1 MTQPAPTRPTSFD
14 KLRASSPNQAT
25 NAPAFVVR
33 VIDRSERT
41 RGTGFVVGPRL
52 AVTCVHVVTACGAGP
67 GDTLWLIPQAG
78 QPLEAT
84 VLDDGW
90 HPDADVAFLHLA
102 APFPHQAILTPAA
115 GREGVPLRTFGYP
128 QLGSAGS
135 PQMGGL
141 FGQAKLVGHVSI
153 DIQPRLQI
161 SSSQITVGFSGAPL
175 WEVTSSRVIG
185 MLTEIIAADPY
196 GKLGDVAL
204 ALPAE
209 RLHALRP
216 QAIPLQPTEIGGD
229 VLRRLLVSGAP
240 RQVFSGPYKGLLFDY
255 IHPREILNRVDRT
268 QFAGRQWLTAK
279 VDDFLRAHD
288 RGVFVLTAQ
297 TGLGKTTFLAHLV
310 RERGYAH
317 HFAELAPG
325 QSGVVYGLRNLAAQ
339 LARAWELND
348 YLINGTLPPA
358 ADRPLFLQNLL
369 DAAACQRDQLRPGAK
384 IVLVVDAL
392 DQAGAPRGH
401 NALEL
406 PERLP
411 AGVHMI
417 VSQRPG
423 AVQLKVEGPR
433 RTFTLVATS
442 PKNLSDMRTYL
453 EAVTRRPAIRAA
465 LEKADYAPTQFVE
478 TLLHKCQGVWVYL
491 HYVVKEIAQGKRAP
505 GDLAALP
512 EGMTRYYARYWG
524 QWRNRDREQW
534 QQTYL
539 PLLATLA
546 AAKQGV
552 TVGQLNQWA
561 GVRLS
566 ATARRELLEE
576 QWGHFITVTR
586 HGRSLYHQFYHATL
600 REFFAGQ
607 VDWDKLNAAEEA
619 LVQELQAATA
629 QARDGIIAAL
639 RQDMRDTEKPETEQR
654 EAALRLTYMDWLD
667 DALVSSE
674 EMIKYLDLVARYI
687 DYPEHRSQI
696 AQDITPV
703 LSQAHRQHAQLLV
716 YQGGFWGKLG
726 KLEAAAQNYEEAK
739 KILDKLL
746 ASQTH
751 QPEDYRLAARIGL
764 GIGNLKAIQ
773 AERAIELEDKSLWRE
788 LLQQSVESFTTAA
801 QTACLYKK
809 DAILEAT
816 ILTELGWSH
825 ALLENWEKAQ
835 KNCTKA
841 IQVLTASDK
850 ETKDKKVYSIRYAQT
865 LETAGD
871 LHLHKGQSLQ
881 AQGNTQQAL
890 SEYETARQHARHAI
904 AMLEKS
910 VGRSEELVFSHYNLG
925 QYLLATSQ
933 CPDCAIPEPLESACQ
948 HWQIAQD
955 MAHRLGLAQV
965 EDLAKEALQKHC
977 QGELASET
985 NLDSNMA
992 PPAP

>member
-1 MTQPAPTRPTSFD
+1 
-14 KLRASSPNQAT
+14 L
-25 NAPAFVVR
+25 V
-33 VIDRSERT
+33 
-41 RGTGFVVGPRL
+41 
-52 AVTCVHVVTACGAGP
+52 ACA
-67 GDTLWLIPQAG
+67 
-78 QPLEAT
+78 
-84 VLDDGW
+84 
-90 HPDADVAFLHLA
+90 
-102 APFPHQAILTPAA
+102 
-115 GREGVPLRTFGYP
+115 RE
-128 QLGSAGS
+128 
-135 PQMGGL
+135 
-141 FGQAKLVGHVSI
+141 
-153 DIQPRLQI
+153 
-161 SSSQITVGFSGAPL
+161 
-175 WEVTSSRVIG
+175 
-185 MLTEIIAADPY
+185 
-196 GKLGDVAL
+196 
-204 ALPAE
+204 
-209 RLHALRP
+209 
-216 QAIPLQPTEIGGD
+216 
-229 VLRRLLVSGAP
+229 
-240 RQVFSGPYKGLLFDY
+240 QVCSGPDEGALFDY
-255 IHPREILNRVDRT
+255 ILAGEVMDKIHWTEC
-268 QFAGRQWLTAK
+268 AGRQWLTAK
-279 VDDFLRAHD
+279 IDDFLRAHD

-297 TGLGKTTFLAHLV
+297 PGLGKTTFLTHLA

-325 QSGVVYGLRNLAAQ
+325 QSGVVDGLRNLAAQ

-348 YLINGTLPPA
+348 YLIDGALPPA
-358 ADRPLFLQNLL
+358 ADRPRFLWHLL
-369 DAAACQRDQLRPGAK
+369 DAAARQRDELRPGAK

-392 DQAGAPRGH
+392 YEAGVPRGH
-401 NALEL
+401 NALGL
-406 PERLP
+406 PEHLP
-411 AGVHMI
+411 SGVYLA

-423 AVQLKVEGPR
+423 VVPLEFEGPR
-433 RTFTLVATS
+433 RTFTLEAES
-442 PKNLSDMRTYL
+442 QDNLADVRAYL
-453 EAVTRRPAIRAA
+453 SAATRRPAVAAA
-465 LEKADYAPTQFVE
+465 LEEAHYTPMRFID
-478 TLLHKCQGVWVYL
+478 TLLQKCQGVWIYL

-512 EGMTRYYARYWG
+512 EGMTRYYVRYWG
-524 QWRNRDREQW
+524 QWRDRDPEQW

-607 VDWDKLNAAEEA
+607 VDWDELNATEKA

-639 RQDMRDTEKPETEQR
+639 RQEMRDTEKPEDERR
-654 EAALRLTYMDWLD
+654 EAALRLTYMDWLN
-667 DALVSSE
+667 DAQITPE
-674 EMIKYLDLVARYI
+674 EMVKYLDLVARYI

-716 YQGGFWGKLG
+716 YQGGFWGQLG

-739 KILDKLL
+739 RILDKLI

-751 QPEDYRLAARIGL
+751 QPEDYRLTARIDL
-764 GIGNLKAIQ
+764 GIGNLKTIQ
-773 AERAIELEDKSLWRE
+773 AERATDLEDKSLWRE
-788 LLQQSVESFTTAA
+788 LLQQSIESYTTAA

-835 KNCTKA
+835 KNYTKA
-841 IQVLTASDK
+841 IQVLTTSDK
-850 ETKDKKVYSIRYAQT
+850 GTKDKKVYSIRYART

-871 LHLHKGQSLQ
+871 LHLRKGQSLQ
-881 AQGNTQQAL
+881 ARGNTQQAL
-890 SEYETARQHARHAI
+890 SEYETACQHARHAI

-925 QYLLATSQ
+925 QYLLAMSQ
-933 CPDCAIPEPLESACQ
+933 CPDCPIPEPLESARQ

-965 EDLAKEALQKHC
+965 EDLAKKALQKHC
-977 QGELASET
+977 QGELANIAS
-985 NLDSNMA
+985 
-992 PPAP
+992 PAL